1 MSAREVLDEFVDP
14 VAVSP
19 EAPGAV
25 LVFTTEEPA
34 YAPELRQNCP

>member
-14 VAVSP
+14 MVASD
-19 EAPGAV
+19 APGAV